1 MTGAK
6 VLVVE
11 DEPVLARIIQ
21 DTLEACGFR
30 TVHVADGKLVFETYL
45 KEKPQIIVLDVMLPS
60 ISGLEIA
67 NTIREV
73 DKLTPILFL
82 TARSTTEDLVQGFNA
97 GGNDYIKKPFD
108 LEELI
113 VRVKALL
120 GKNRLP
126 EVNENDPVAIGRFRY
141 DRMRHELSLGDKIM
155 ILSARESEVLTILYQ
170 YKSRLLT
177 RKDLLLQVWTND
189 DFFSSRSLDVYISKL
204 RRHLSSDPSVKI
216 INHRGFGYKLIC

>member
-11 DEPVLARIIQ
+11 DELALARIIQ
-21 DTLEACGFR
+21 DTLETCGFR
-30 TVHVADGKLVFETYL
+30 TVHVADGDLAYDTYL
-45 KEKPQIIVLDVMLPS
+45 REKPQIIVLDVMLPS
-60 ISGLEIA
+60 IGGLEIA
-67 NTIREV
+67 AKIREV

-82 TARSTTEDLVQGFNA
+82 TARSTTDDLVQGFNA

-120 GKNRLP
+120 GKNGLS
-126 EVNENDPVAIGRFRY
+126 EIKESSTVAIGRFQY
-141 DRMRHELSLGDKIM
+141 DRMRHELQLEDTIRV
-155 ILSARESEVLTILYQ
+155 LSARESEVLTILYQ

-177 RKDLLLQVWTND
+177 RKDLLMQVWTND

-204 RRHLSSDPSVKI
+204 RRHLSPDPSVKI

>member
-11 DEPVLARIIQ
+11 DEPALARIIQ
-21 DTLEACGFR
+21 DTLETCGFR
-30 TVHVADGKLVFETYL
+30 TVHVADGELVFETYL
-45 KEKPQIIVLDVMLPS
+45 REKPQIIVLDVMLPS

-67 NTIREV
+67 NTIRKL
-73 DKLTPILFL
+73 DKQIPILFL

-97 GGNDYIKKPFD
+97 GGNDYVKKPFD

-120 GKNRLP
+120 GKNRLS
-126 EVNENDPVAIGRFRY
+126 EVNENDPVAIGRFQY

-177 RKDLLLQVWTND
+177 RKDLLLQVWMND

-204 RRHLSSDPSVKI
+204 RRHLNSDPSVKI